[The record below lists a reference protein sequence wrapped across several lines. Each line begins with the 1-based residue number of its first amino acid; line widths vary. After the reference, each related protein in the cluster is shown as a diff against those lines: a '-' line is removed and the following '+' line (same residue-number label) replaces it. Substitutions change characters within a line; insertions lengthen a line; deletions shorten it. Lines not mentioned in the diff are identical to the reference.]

1 MAKATRFVIGMDL
14 GDRVVP
20 VCVLD
25 RKTGEIVGEGRVA
38 TTRARLTEFLGEI
51 ERSKVVMESGTHSP
65 WISRLAE
72 GLGHDVIVADA
83 RRLRAVWDSPK
94 KSDRRD
100 ALVLAQLGAGHPGL
114 LHPVSHRSE
123 RAQTHMVVLRARERV
138 VDARTKLVNAAR
150 GSVKS
155 LGYRLPAC
163 SAPSFHR
170 KAREAVP
177 ETLVDALAPLFD
189 AIAALTESIA
199 RYDRE
204 VERLGRDAYPVTR
217 RLREVPGC
225 GPVTALA
232 YVLVVHDPERFS
244 RNRDV
249 GAYVGLVPRQDQSG
263 KIDRQLRITKC
274 GDRMLRR
281 LLVQCAHY
289 VLGPHGPDSDLRRW
303 GLELAQRG
311 GKNAKKRATVAVARK
326 LAVLFHA
333 LWMKD
338 RAYEPLARAA

>member
-1 MAKATRFVIGMDL
+1 LVIGLDL
-14 GDRVVP
+14 GDRVVH

-38 TTRARLTEFLGEI
+38 TTRKGLDEFFEEI

-65 WISRLAE
+65 WISRLVE
-72 GLGHDVIVADA
+72 EQGHDVIVADA

-114 LHPVSHRSE
+114 LHPVHHRD
-123 RAQTHMVVLRARERV
+123 AQTQAHMVLLRARERV
-138 VDARTKLVNAAR
+138 VDARTKLINAAR

-155 LGYRLPAC
+155 LGYRLPSC
-163 SAPSFHR
+163 SSPSFHR
-170 KAREAVP
+170 KARAAVP
-177 ETLVDALAPLFD
+177 AVLVESLAPLFD
-189 AIAALTESIA
+189 AIEALTASIA
-199 RYDRE
+199 CYDGE
-204 VERLGRDAYPVTR
+204 VERLGRERYPATE
-217 RLREVPGC
+217 RLRAVPGC

-232 YVLVVHDPERFS
+232 YVLVIHDPERFTRS
-244 RNRDV
+244 RDV
-249 GAYVGLVPRQDQSG
+249 GAYIGVVPRQDQSG
-263 KIDRQLRITKC
+263 TIDRQLRITKC

-289 VLGPHGPDSDLRRW
+289 VLGPHGPDSDIKRW
-303 GLELAQRG
+303 GLALAERG

-333 LWMKD
+333 LWIKD
-338 RAYEPLARAA
+338 RPYEPLANAA